1 LLLVTW
7 NCNSIRARMP
17 RLLELLETHQPDVV
31 CLQETKVAPGLFP
44 HLELAMAGYAAIDHS
59 SGTWNGVAVL
69 VPVDVDVSGAVF
81 GLEGQPRPDE
91 ARWLE
96 VDVRGVRVV
105 TAYVPNGRQPGHPRF
120 AEKLAFLEAAGER
133 AAAALAAGGPTVVAG
148 DLNVAPTDD
157 DVWNPRRTA
166 GRTHVTPEERTR
178 VTALLERGFYDAWLK
193 AGEGGRYTWW
203 SNAPAAVDRDQ
214 GMRIDLT
221 LVSHDLGVRR
231 CVVDRAFRQGPR
243 PSDHAPLLTWLDL

>member
-1 LLLVTW
+1 VLVATW

-17 RLLELLETHQPDVV
+17 RLLELLETHRPDVV

-69 VPVDVDVSGAVF
+69 LPVDVEATGAVF
-81 GLEGQPRPDE
+81 GLDGQPREEE

-96 VDVRGVRVV
+96 VVVRGLRVATV
-105 TAYVPNGRQPGHPRF
+105 YVPNGRRPGHPRF
-120 AEKLAFLEAAGER
+120 LEKLEFLD
-133 AAAALAAGGPTVVAG
+133 AAAARAAELVAAGPLVIAG
-148 DLNVAPTDD
+148 DINVAPTDD
-157 DVWNPRRTA
+157 DVWNPRRTV
-166 GRTHVTPEERTR
+166 GRTHVTPQERTR
-178 VTALLERGFYDAWLK
+178 VAHLLEQGLRDAWLE

-203 SNAPAAVDRDQ
+203 SNHPAAVERDQ

-221 LVSHDLGVRR
+221 LVSDPLAVRR
-231 CVVDRAFRQGPR
+231 CVVDQSFRRGAR
-243 PSDHAPLLTWLDL
+243 PSDHAPLLTWLDR

>member
-1 LLLVTW
+1 MLLVTW

-44 HLELAMAGYAAIDHS
+44 HLELAMAGYAAVDHS

-105 TAYVPNGRQPGHPRF
+105 TVYVPNGRQPGHPRF
-120 AEKLAFLEAAGER
+120 AEKLAFLEVAGER
-133 AAAALAAGGPTVVAG
+133 AAALAAGGPTVVAG

-166 GRTHVTPEERTR
+166 GRTHVTPQERTR
-178 VTALLERGFYDAWLK
+178 ITALLERGFYDAWLK